1 MKTTF
6 GRLSVPAT
14 LILFFIEFPSFVF
27 IQAKLNTSIS
37 KMQQILVT
45 VGALSF
51 LSLCQAAPHEKRSSD
66 YISSCGSAW
75 MARDDVSSNNGEIP
89 RRGYLTA
96 VAEFCEQA
104 SGQTVPAGGYLS
116 LATRVFLDGG
126 GNPSTNGIPG
136 YVYFEV
142 HNKQNSASHTVDCE
156 YMYNMI

>member
-1 MKTTF
+1 MFTRAKVNTF
-6 GRLSVPAT
+6 VG
-14 LILFFIEFPSFVF
+14 
-27 IQAKLNTSIS
+27 
-37 KMQQILVT
+37 KMQQFLVT
-45 VGALSF
+45 VGVLLF
-51 LSLCQAAPHEKRSSD
+51 LSICHAAPHEKRSSD

-96 VAEFCEQA
+96 VSDFCGHA
-104 SGQTVPAGGYLS
+104 SGKTIPAGGYLS

-126 GNPSTNGIPG
+126 GDPSTNGIPG

-142 HNKQNSASHTVDCE
+142 HNKQNSASHTVDGE